1 MTYTPSQKIAI
12 IKEVIDNKH
21 SVYSVCKKYNLS
33 KMSFYKWLAIYKKA
47 RKNRHV
53 SLESNIKEG
62 SDHYKSL
69 SSAKKYKVLAK
80 IHTNPELSC
89 HQIAQSLG
97 LGNHAVQNVL
107 EKEGLNLLEQ
117 RVEYSKKP
125 FWKRET
131 AQRRQGM
138 MELYEQGWQIDSI
151 CRHYKISKTTFFKWR
166 QRYLEAKELGRL
178 LALGDRYVSGSV
190 HHKYIDESVKDKV
203 VELVAQ
209 NPAWSVHRIAA
220 SVAQS
225 GGKPVIGHHA
235 IQDLL
240 LKRDLNTMEK
250 RQLYAQGFVRQL
262 SPAIQ
267 IYETPI
273 PSLTAWR
280 LLYAPFKTVPKWV
293 FKHPASWPIVFPVT
307 IFLAWV
313 IEVDKLF
320 NPVFFFPTIA
330 LTFGMFF
337 FLYSLKY
344 YFSLIMVMKVAQG
357 GEGANNPD
365 VDVKLDQGTQ
375 SFAMRIKNIIGKSIK
390 ISQPISKVNPL
401 ALNFSKVELRSKPFV
416 SIHAPIYNEKRV
428 VERLISACSAQNW
441 VDETSG
447 KANFEVILVD
457 DSTDTTTEIVKQKL
471 AEDGRKLTR
480 SVFND
485 EMEMYVSETING
497 PTIKLIHRFSRNGYK
512 GAALGNAMNHIDS
525 RAQYVT
531 VFDADFVPYPDTIEQ
546 FMKSFQEAC
555 GGLEKVA
562 DSKIAAV
569 QGYQW
574 HVLNKSENW
583 VTRGVRTEYAGSYVV
598 ERAGIGI
605 YGGLNQIAGSV
616 FCIRADVLK
625 AFGWQTSITE
635 DLQLTLRLY
644 EQGFKVVFNPYI
656 QAPAEAVSTVKR
668 LIRQRMRWAE
678 GHTFNVKGMWRKMMY
693 SKRISTREKFEFM
706 YLAPYYLQAAF
717 FLIGVTAWFI
727 SEVIVHTRL
736 PFWTAAWGW
745 SLVFTNFLAL
755 PLMNLAGLFLEESE
769 EKDYVG
775 VASFMLLSYI
785 VVPFQAYAAVKAL
798 FEKQEGPWFRTPKTG
813 LVTDNFDRGKFYGW
827 IEKLKTLGAAAPNVA
842 SSAISMASGNSGTG
856 FGGGLSLARV
866 TAHNP
871 LAGYRIMPRRAPRI
885 SRAVI
890 ASLIIVVLFL
900 NSLAF
905 LAPNVKAVSSTPA
918 LEQQLNIKDSI
929 NTPVSSGTYAPTDES
944 QGLVN
949 WDSSKYDGTVTTKFE
964 AIAKVAGTD
973 GNVGKG
979 TSMFCFSTTDCSIA
993 YYDQS
998 SQALK
1003 YAHCTTATCAS
1014 PAPTITTIDGH
1025 GCTVTSCDTTA
1036 DVGQY
1041 PSITCVTVNT
1051 QCDVS
1056 YYDVTNGNLKFI
1068 ECTDVNC
1075 TTQGIIGGPATL
1087 DGCSGCGTN
1096 GDVGAGTSIA
1106 CADIADCGIAY
1117 YDSAN
1122 SALKFILCALAD
1134 CSSSTIKTVDG
1145 AASCFTSCSTTA
1157 AVGQYPSL
1165 SVVLSG
1171 LTYVSEISYY
1181 DAGNG
1186 DLKFARCSGTTNG
1199 ALFDCNGSTKVTTVE
1214 STNDVGQYS
1223 SMYCISSTDCKI
1235 AHYDATNG
1243 DLRFFDCDDAD
1254 CGTGTASLLDGNTGC
1269 TLTTATACST
1279 SASVGQYASIY
1290 CPTATTCKI
1299 SYYDATNGD
1308 LKLANCVA
1316 SATCAAGTDESPY
1329 TTGAAVGQ
1337 YTSLSCTS
1345 ATACQIAHYD
1355 ASNVIGDLLFFD
1367 CSVAACTNSGGT
1379 STKIDAGT
1387 ARFWVGLFAAG
1398 NSTTPVT
1405 GSEITFTSTS
1415 YARVKS
1421 GAITLTTGTDYTVRF
1436 HADGAQSG
1444 AISAARIIITQ
1455 TAATKLTKTEA
1466 QVEVGD
1472 KQAISANGFA
1482 DLANKKFYC
1491 FDGDVT
1497 CAANST
1503 SIWNPA
1509 PTVYF
1514 EATIQNTNASTGVTD
1529 AELFDITANA
1539 AVASS
1544 PITLTGASA
1553 TTYTRV
1559 RSSAITLTAGHQYK
1573 VKVSVSN
1580 FSGNIQNAKIILDQS
1595 STSGISATE
1604 VVETYNNTK
1613 AQNAT
1618 TSYVSQNY
1626 PNNYTSGN
1634 FSGTSITRF
1643 LDTTFYFTAAK
1654 GSGTTAFV
1662 QFSQG
1667 TGEVSTTATAATF
1680 ARASVVEPS
1689 DADHDVQLK
1698 ATTAG
1703 TSTSNVT
1710 NLVIQMSSMPVP
1722 ESSLLM
1728 LPLILFMPFIVKRFW
1743 LRRKNLM
1750 IVEAKYG

>member
-1 MTYTPSQKIAI
+1 MSYTPSQKIAI
-12 IKEVIDNKH
+12 IKEVMEDKH

-69 SSAKKYKVLAK
+69 SFAKKYKVLAK
-80 IHTNPELSC
+80 VHSNPELSC
-89 HQIAQSLG
+89 HQIAQNLG

-107 EKEGLNLLEQ
+107 EKEGLNLVEQ
-117 RVEYSKKP
+117 RVEYGKKP

-209 NPAWSVHRIAA
+209 NPAWSVHKIAA
-220 SVAQS
+220 SVAQTE
-225 GGKPVIGHHA
+225 GKPVIGHHA

-250 RQLYAQGFVRQL
+250 RRLYAQGFVRQL
-262 SPAIQ
+262 APAIQ
-267 IYETPI
+267 IYETPV
-273 PSLTAWR
+273 PSLTVWR

-293 FKHPASWPIVFPVT
+293 FKHPATWPVVFPAT
-307 IFLAWV
+307 IFLAWI

-320 NPVFFFPTIA
+320 NPVFLFPTIA

-344 YFSLIMVMKVAQG
+344 YFSLIMVMKVVQG
-357 GEGANNPD
+357 GEGVNNPD
-365 VDVKLDQGTQ
+365 VDVKLDQGPQ
-375 SFAMRIKNIIGKSIK
+375 SFAMRIANIIGKSIK

-401 ALNFSKVELRSKPFV
+401 ALNFSKVELASKPFV

-485 EMEMYVSETING
+485 EVEMYVSETING
-497 PTIKLIHRFSRNGYK
+497 PTIKLIHRFNRNGYK
-512 GAALGNAMNHIDS
+512 GAALGNAMNYIDS

-555 GGLEKVA
+555 GGLENVA

-616 FCIRADVLK
+616 FCIRADVLR

-678 GHTFNVKGMWRKMMY
+678 GHTFNVKHMWLKMMY
-693 SKRISTREKFEFM
+693 SKRISTREKFEFL

-717 FLIGVTAWFI
+717 FLIGVTCWFI
-727 SEVIVHTRL
+727 SEVIVHSRL

-755 PLMNLAGLFLEESE
+755 PLMNLAGLFLEESS

-798 FEKQEGPWFRTPKTG
+798 FETEEGPWFRTPKTG
-813 LVTDNFDRGKFYGW
+813 LITDNFDRGRFYGW
-827 IEKLKTLGAAAPNVA
+827 IEKLKMFGGVSSNVA
-842 SSAISMASGNSGTG
+842 STVQNIVSGTGSG

-866 TAHNP
+866 SAHNS
-871 LAGYRIMPRRAPRI
+871 LSGYRIIPRRAPRV

-890 ASLIIVVLFL
+890 ASLAIVVLFL

-905 LAPNVKAVSSTPA
+905 LAPPVKASTSPTSA
-918 LEQQLNIKDSI
+918 LEQQLNIMDF
-929 NTPVSSGTYAPTDES
+929 TSGNIQTSTYTPTDDIN
-944 QGLVN
+944 GVVN
-949 WDSSKYDGTVTTKFE
+949 YDSNKYDGTVLTYFE
-964 AIAKVAGTD
+964 AVAKVAGAE
-973 GNVGKG
+973 GNVGQHASIK
-979 TSMFCFSTTDCSIA
+979 CISTTDCVMV
-993 YYDQS
+993 YYDVLHK
-998 SQALK
+998 ALK
-1003 YAHCTTATCAS
+1003 WAYCNSANCS
-1014 PAPTITTIDGH
+1014 SPTITIIDGV
-1025 GCTVTSCDTTA
+1025 GCVVTGCSTTS

-1041 PSITCVTVNT
+1041 ASVDCWNATSSCS
-1051 QCDVS
+1051 VS
-1056 YYDVTNGNLKFI
+1056 WYDATNGDLKFVD
-1068 ECTDVNC
+1068 CTNTSC
-1075 TTQGIIGGPATL
+1075 TTTDGLTGVRTL
-1087 DGCSGCGTN
+1087 DSA
-1096 GDVGAGTSIA
+1096 GDVGAGTSIK
-1106 CADIADCGIAY
+1106 CALAPSQCAVAY
-1117 YDSAN
+1117 TDTTN
-1122 SALKFILCALAD
+1122 TALKFIQ
-1134 CSSSTIKTVDG
+1134 CSSNDSCGSPTIYNVDG
-1145 AASCFTSCSTTA
+1145 VSGCVFTSCSATA
-1157 AVGQYPSL
+1157 TVGQYPSL
-1165 SVVLSG
+1165 SVIDSTG
-1171 LTYVSEISYY
+1171 LAVFVSEISYY

-1186 DLKFARCSGTTNG
+1186 DLKFARCSETTGTWSC
-1199 ALFDCNGSTKVTTVE
+1199 AGSTKVGLVEHIASTT
-1214 STNDVGQYS
+1214 VGQYTS
-1223 SMYCISSTDCKI
+1223 IFCPTYTDCKI

-1243 DLRFFDCDDAD
+1243 DLRFFDCDDQN
-1254 CGTGTASLLDGNTGC
+1254 CSTGTGRITDGRTGC
-1269 TLTTATACST
+1269 TPTNCNAGTDD
-1279 SASVGQYASIY
+1279 VGKYTSIY
-1290 CPTATTCKI
+1290 CVSATDCKI
-1299 SYYDATNGD
+1299 SYYDATSANLN
-1308 LKLANCVA
+1308 LKFADCDD
-1316 SATCAAGTDESPY
+1316 ATCNTGTVSTPY
-1329 TTGAAVGQ
+1329 TTGDVGQ
-1337 YTSLSCTS
+1337 YTSLTCVGGS
-1345 ATACQIAHYD
+1345 TACQIIYYD
-1355 ASNVIGDLLFFD
+1355 A
-1367 CSVAACTNSGGT
+1367 T
-1379 STKIDAGT
+1379 STKGDLVIYPCTSSACASGVTPTKVDVGT
-1387 ARFWVGLFAAG
+1387 GGLFTAGLFASGSQTAV
-1398 NSTTPVT
+1398 S
-1405 GSEITFTSTS
+1405 GSEVTFSSTS
-1415 YARVKS
+1415 YARARS
-1421 GAITLTTGTDYTVRF
+1421 GAITLTTGTDYTVRYKT
-1436 HADGAQSG
+1436 DGIQTGTIRAS
-1444 AISAARIIITQ
+1444 RVIITQ
-1455 TAATKLTKTEA
+1455 TNATKLTKTEA

-1472 KQAISANGFA
+1472 KQAISINGFT
-1482 DLANKKFYC
+1482 DIGNKKFYC
-1491 FDGDVT
+1491 YDGDVT

-1559 RSSAITLTAGHQYK
+1559 RSSSITLTAGHQYK
-1573 VKVSVSN
+1573 VKVSVAN
-1580 FSGNIQNAKIILDQS
+1580 FAGNISNAKIILDQS

-1613 AQNAT
+1613 ATGVT
-1618 TSYVSQNY
+1618 TAYVSQNY
-1626 PNNYTSGN
+1626 PNLYTQN
-1634 FSGTSITRF
+1634 HFAGTGTWY
-1643 LDTTFYFTAAK
+1643 LDTTLYFSGKT
-1654 GSGTTAFV
+1654 GTTAYA
-1662 QFSQG
+1662 QFSNS
-1667 TGEVSTTATAATF
+1667 TGAVSTAATTATFIRANAGEPADAT
-1680 ARASVVEPS
+1680 AL
-1689 DADHDVQLK
+1689 DVQLK
-1698 ATTAG
+1698 ADTQAN
-1703 TSTSNVT
+1703 SNVT
-1710 NLVIQMSSMPVP
+1710 NLVIQLTAFPVP
-1722 ESSLLM
+1722 ESSLLL
-1728 LPLILFMPFIVKRFW
+1728 LPLVLTLPFIVRR
-1743 LRRKNLM
+1743 LRLSRKNTGFLE
-1750 IVEAKYG
+1750 VGNG